1 MDKMDTH
8 NENIFHYLEY
18 EMNCVY
24 CLWKRKKKKIMR
36 VICYKRNKFLGDILY
51 FLNTEEYLTKII
63 KVLANSINRKREI
76 FILNGIIDK
85 LKI

>member
-1 MDKMDTH
+1 
-8 NENIFHYLEY
+8 
-18 EMNCVY
+18 
-24 CLWKRKKKKIMR
+24 MR

-76 FILNGIIDK
+76 FILNGIVDK